1 MTAAHPWFLAAI
13 AGVLLVF
20 HLELAALLL
29 NLARLGKPLPPD
41 LAEVY
46 PEETRERLTEYAIE
60 SARQRF
66 VHDAVDLAVL
76 LGFWWG
82 GGFGWMQRMIEHW
95 GHGPVWTGVAAI
107 GVGVVAQMLL
117 SLPFE
122 IWHTF
127 GLEAKFGFNRTTPAT
142 FIADHLKSLV
152 LLAILGLPLAALV
165 VWLFET
171 QPLAAL
177 YGWLCVAG
185 FNVLMN
191 WLAPRLI
198 FPLFLQF
205 RPLEEGAL
213 RTAIFA
219 LADRLQFPVREVSIV
234 DGSRRS
240 TKANAFFAGFG
251 KTRRIA
257 LYDTLLDGHEP
268 DEIVAILAHEIGHN
282 KRRHVPLHLVISAL
296 ELGIVFAVLH
306 WMLQS
311 PGFFAAFGVAG
322 TPVGL
327 GMLLFAVIY
336 RPLGVLIGA
345 AGLAVSRK
353 NEFEADA
360 FAADAMGGAR
370 ALVSGLKKLS
380 REHLSHPQPHPLM
393 VALHYSHPPLSERV
407 AALGK

>member
-1 MTAAHPWFLAAI
+1 MTAANPWFFAAI

-29 NLARLGKPLPPD
+29 NLARLGKPLPPF

-46 PEETRERLTEYAIE
+46 PEETRERLAEYAIE
-60 SARQRF
+60 SSRQRF
-66 VHDAVDLAVL
+66 VHDVFDLAVL
-76 LGFWWG
+76 LGFWLS
-82 GGFGWMQRMIEHW
+82 GGFGWVQHAIEHW
-95 GHGPVWTGVAAI
+95 GRGPVWTGVAVI
-107 GVGVVAQMLL
+107 GLAVVAQMLL

-127 GLEAKFGFNRTTPAT
+127 GLETKFGFNRTTPGT
-142 FIADHLKSLV
+142 FIADHLKSLAM
-152 LLAILGLPLAALV
+152 LAVLGLPLAVLV

-171 QPLAAL
+171 QPHAAL
-177 YGWLCVAG
+177 YGWLCIAC

-198 FPLFLQF
+198 FPLFLKF

-219 LADRLQFPVREVSIV
+219 LADRLEFPVREVSIV

-257 LYDTLLDGHEP
+257 LFDTLLDGHAP

-296 ELGIVFAVLH
+296 ELGVVFTLLH

-327 GMLLFAVIY
+327 GLLLFAVIY

-345 AGLAVSRK
+345 AGLAISRK
-353 NEFEADA
+353 HEFEADA
-360 FAADAMGGAR
+360 FAADAMGDAK

-380 REHLSHPQPHPLM
+380 REHLSHPQPHPLT
-393 VALHYSHPPLSERV
+393 VALHYSHPPLNERV
-407 AALGK
+407 AALGN